1 MKITTINVNGVR
13 AAFRKGMGLWLQQH
27 DADVLCLQETRAAE
41 KDVSALFGD
50 SWDTQVYPCRIKGR
64 AGVALAVRADSGW
77 SLSTV
82 EKGLPEEL
90 YDASGEPDVD
100 SGRWIEGT
108 LTNTTGTKLR
118 VVSAYLH
125 SGELGTEKQAQK
137 MALLERVSLRLAQ
150 FRESATATVV
160 CGDFNIV
167 RTECDIKNW
176 KGNHNRNS
184 GVMDEESAYLDAW
197 MSDELDASGSQPM
210 VDVVRA
216 LHPDAVGPYTW
227 WSWRGKAF
235 DNDAGWR
242 IDYQMAQPHLARLA
256 RDAIVHKA
264 SSYEDRFTD
273 HAPLSVTYEI

>member
-27 DADVLCLQETRAAE
+27 DADVLCLQETRADE
-41 KDVSALFGD
+41 KNVSALFGD

-108 LTNTTGTKLR
+108 LRNTAGTKLR

-137 MALLERVSLRLAQ
+137 MALLERVSQRLSQ

-167 RTECDIKNW
+167 RTEGDIKNW

-184 GVMDEESAYLDAW
+184 GVMDEEIAYLDAW
-197 MSDELDASGSQPM
+197 MSDELDAAGSQPM

-216 LHPDAVGPYTW
+216 LHPDTVGPYTW

-264 SSYEDRFTD
+264 SSYDARFTD